1 MSGTYLTSFL
11 VGTPKLESVI
21 LSKTNFESFV
31 RHLLL
36 VLQYRVEVY
45 RNSTKSGN
53 DWNLAFKVCITSLTI
68 SFFHFSSLLFVSGIS
83 W

>member
-1 MSGTYLTSFL
+1 MSCLCVYLLLGASR
-11 VGTPKLESVI
+11 LEGVI

-31 RHLLL
+31 RQLLL

-53 DWNLAFKVCITSLTI
+53 DWKLTFKA
-68 SFFHFSSLLFVSGIS
+68 
-83 W
+83 